1 MDELA
6 KQREQLM
13 QMRTAELNCLK
24 TARYTARERIQR
36 HLEFLEQEPAD
47 VEREINELMRQSE
60 ELSAARKL
68 IMSVPGVGPVTA
80 NILLIRLPEILKRS
94 CPSAGWTRADGQ
106 PER

>member
-1 MDELA
+1 MRPAAVEPPDEKQAIMDELA

-60 ELSAARKL
+60 
-68 IMSVPGVGPVTA
+68 
-80 NILLIRLPEILKRS
+80 
-94 CPSAGWTRADGQ
+94 
-106 PER
+106 